1 MEKFKN
7 FIATLLFIMGVATTY
22 VSGIAGLVSGIV
34 TIMPMIGVNGM
45 LHIIAMFV
53 LSMIGA
59 TIMVFALGF
68 ALITVAAIM
77 GFEGKA

>member
-7 FIATLLFIMGVATTY
+7 FIATLLFILGVATTY
-22 VSGIAGLVSGIV
+22 SSGIAGLVSGIV
-34 TIMPMIGVNGM
+34 TIMPMIGVKGL

-53 LSMIGA
+53 LSMVGT
-59 TIMVFALGF
+59 TIMLFALGF

>member
-7 FIATLLFIMGVATTY
+7 FIATLLFILGVATTY
-22 VSGIAGLVSGIV
+22 SSGIAGLVSGIV

-59 TIMVFALGF
+59 TIMIFALGF
-68 ALITVAAIM
+68 ALITLSAIL
-77 GFEGKA
+77 GFE